1 MRSYSLVW
9 QINLSVFLTISLT
22 CILSHFSHIFTITHS
37 FSQEYHNYL
46 TWEFKKPFIISF
58 IVLHSIYRQ
67 TEMNYY
73 SVQMFLLTI
82 PSYKVASYSILPAF
96 HNCHFWKVC
105 LEQGRLMVW
114 NLTMLNRF
122 VIQLFWEKKVSI
134 LQTANFCL
142 NGSWMENS
150 NNGHSWK

>member
-37 FSQEYHNYL
+37 FSQVYHISLGNSRNHL
-46 TWEFKKPFIISF
+46 SSLSLCFTPF
-58 IVLHSIYRQ
+58 RQ

-96 HNCHFWKVC
+96 HNCHFREVC

-134 LQTANFCL
+134 VQTANFCL
-142 NGSWMENS
+142 NGSWMENF